1 MSTGGVSKLIERPKG
16 GQTSVLVHLEF
27 PKSDHAAEQA
37 EFIDLVRSAG
47 AEVLTVIGGR
57 RDKPDSRF
65 YAGAGKVDE
74 IANAVIR
81 SGANLVIFNHDL
93 SPSQERNLEQ
103 RLSCRVV
110 DRTGLILD
118 IFAQRARTFEGK
130 LQVELAQLEHLST
143 RLVRGWTH
151 LERQSGGIGTRGP
164 GESQLETDRR
174 LVREKIGTLRR
185 RLEEVRSR
193 RARSRRARARGRVP
207 SISLVGYTNAG
218 KSTLFNALTGNDSY
232 ASSQLFATL
241 DTTARQL
248 SLPSGSHVI
257 VADTVGF
264 IRDLPHGL
272 VASFRA
278 TLEEAREADLLLHV
292 IDASDPERLERIQQ
306 VQSVLSEIGASEVP
320 TMEVFNKIDLR
331 SDEVPRV
338 EPNTLE
344 VPSRVFVSARTGAGI
359 DELKEAISVTINND
373 MVERCLELPAS
384 AARLRAKLFAL
395 KAVQDEDVT
404 GNGNLVLR
412 VRLSEKQLV
421 DLCREEGVRL
431 PTESCREENTL
442 ML

>member
-1 MSTGGVSKLIERPKG
+1 M
-16 GQTSVLVHLEF
+16 VHLEF
-27 PKSDHAAEQA
+27 PKSDHGAEQA
-37 EFIDLVRSAG
+37 EFLDLARSAG
-47 AEVLTVIGGR
+47 AEVLDVIGGKR
-57 RDKPDSRF
+57 EKPDSRF
-65 YAGAGKVDE
+65 YAGAGKVEE
-74 IANAVIR
+74 ISDAVIR
-81 SGANLVIFNHDL
+81 NRADVVIFNHDL

-174 LVREKIGTLRR
+174 LVREKIGGLRR
-185 RLEEVRSR
+185 RLEEVRRR
-193 RARSRRARARGRVP
+193 RARSRRARARSRVP

-248 SLPSGSHVI
+248 ALPSGGRV
-257 VADTVGF
+257 VMADTVGF
-264 IRDLPHGL
+264 IRDLPHDL

-292 IDASDPERLERIQQ
+292 IDAADPERIERIRQ
-306 VQSVLSEIGASEVP
+306 VQSVLDEIEASEVP
-320 TMEVFNKIDLR
+320 ILEVFNKIDLR
-331 SDEVPRV
+331 SKEIPHV
-338 EPNTLE
+338 EYNAE
-344 VPSRVFVSARTGAGI
+344 GMPSRVFVSARTGAGMS
-359 DELKEAISVTINND
+359 ELKEAISNTINVD
-373 MVERCLELPAS
+373 VVERYLELPAS
-384 AARLRAKLFAL
+384 AARLRAKLFSL
-395 KAVQDEDVT
+395 KAVRNEGVMAD
-404 GNGNLVLR
+404 GRLMLR
-412 VRLSEKQLV
+412 VRLSEKQLA
-421 DLCREEGVRL
+421 DLCREAGIAL
-431 PTESCREENTL
+431 PAGLCRKEKAL
-442 ML
+442 VL